1 MNRKRRMTPFSVI
14 SNYSLMRI
22 EFKKAMVLLEKA
34 GKDKDSRLA
43 GSLTK

>member
-1 MNRKRRMTPFSVI
+1 MIFV
-14 SNYSLMRI
+14 
-22 EFKKAMVLLEKA
+22 EFKKVMVLLEKA

>member
-1 MNRKRRMTPFSVI
+1 MII
-14 SNYSLMRI
+14 SLNL
-22 EFKKAMVLLEKA
+22 EFKKTMVLLEKA

>member
-1 MNRKRRMTPFSVI
+1 MIHSLVRFNRFTKGFE
-14 SNYSLMRI
+14 
-22 EFKKAMVLLEKA
+22 EFKKVMVLLEKA

>member
-1 MNRKRRMTPFSVI
+1 MIPSSV
-14 SNYSLMRI
+14 SNIAPNTDNL

>member
-1 MNRKRRMTPFSVI
+1 MIP
-14 SNYSLMRI
+14 SLVRYMVPNI
-22 EFKKAMVLLEKA
+22 GYLEFKKAMVLLEKA

>member
-1 MNRKRRMTPFSVI
+1 MTKDGV
-14 SNYSLMRI
+14 
-22 EFKKAMVLLEKA
+22 EFKKVMVLLEKA

>member
-1 MNRKRRMTPFSVI
+1 MIPSLVRLNRLTKGCV
-14 SNYSLMRI
+14 
-22 EFKKAMVLLEKA
+22 EFKKVMVLLEKA

>member
-1 MNRKRRMTPFSVI
+1 MTKGC
-14 SNYSLMRI
+14 I
-22 EFKKAMVLLEKA
+22 EFKKVMVLLEKA